1 MYLCSEAEEWLTLS
15 FLPGLGSTLIN
26 RLIQETGSPAAVLQ
40 AGQLPRGIAGIGS
53 SVRRILADP
62 VHLTASRQRA
72 RRELDLLTR
81 KRISLL
87 SLRCPQ
93 YPSPLRTLPDPPVL
107 LYCRGDIRWL
117 KRPAVAV
124 IGARSATEYGRR
136 ISSQFAAELA
146 ARGIAI
152 VSGGAHGI
160 DAAAH
165 IGALGASGGGTVA
178 VLGCGVDRVYP
189 RAHATLFEDITA
201 SGVLLSEY
209 PLGTAPEGFRFPA
222 RNRIISGLVQ
232 GVVVVEA
239 TEKSGSLITAKLA
252 LEQGRE
258 VFAVPGRIDSL
269 KSRGT
274 HWLIQQGACLVQSVQ
289 DIVEGLSWRI
299 EPPAPLPCQ
308 PDGNAKA
315 PTLAP
320 AEERVLAC
328 LDVYALDIEEIVRK
342 TELELIDI
350 HPALLGLELKG
361 YIRQVPGQRYERVRT
376 V

>member
-1 MYLCSEAEEWLTLS
+1 MYLCSEAEDWLTLT

-26 RLIQETGSPAAVLQ
+26 RLIQETGSPKAVVRT
-40 AGQLPRGIAGIGS
+40 GSLPRGIPGIGS
-53 SVRRILADP
+53 QLRKTLASP
-62 VHLTASRQRA
+62 SLIAASQQRA
-72 RRELDLLTR
+72 RRELDLLHR
-81 KRISLL
+81 HGISLL
-87 SLRCPQ
+87 SLHCSQ
-93 YPSPLRTLPDPPVL
+93 YPPSLRNLPDPPVL
-107 LYCRGDIRWL
+107 LYCRGETHWL

-146 ARGIAI
+146 ATGITV

-165 IGALGASGGGTVA
+165 IGALTAPGGGTVA
-178 VLGCGVDRVYP
+178 VLGCGVDKVYP
-189 RAHATLFEDITA
+189 PAHAALFKDIA
-201 SGVLLSEY
+201 VSGMLLSEY

-258 VFAVPGRIDSL
+258 VFAVPGRIDSP

-274 HWLIQQGACLVQSVQ
+274 HSLIQQGACLVQSVQ
-289 DIVEGLSWRI
+289 DIVEGLSWKI
-299 EPPAPLPCQ
+299 ERVESLPRGQ
-308 PDGNAKA
+308 DSSAMNP
-315 PTLAP
+315 LAP
-320 AEERVLAC
+320 AEEHVLAC

-342 TELELIDI
+342 TGLELIDI

-361 YIRQVPGQRYERVRT
+361 YIRQVSGQRYEKLVAE
-376 V
+376 

>member
-1 MYLCSEAEEWLTLS
+1 LYLCSQAEDWLTLS

-40 AGQLPRGIAGIGS
+40 AGLLSRGIAGIGL
-53 SVRRILADP
+53 RLRHTLADP

-81 KRISLL
+81 HRISLL
-87 SLRCPQ
+87 SLRCSQ
-93 YPSPLRTLPDPPVL
+93 YPSHLRTLPDPPVL

-136 ISSQFAAELA
+136 ISSLFAAELA
-146 ARGIAI
+146 AKGVAI

-165 IGALGASGGGTVA
+165 IGALGVSGGGTAA

-189 RAHATLFEDITA
+189 RAHATLFEDIAA

-239 TEKSGSLITAKLA
+239 TERSGSLITAKLA

-258 VFAVPGRIDSL
+258 VFAVPGRIDSP

-299 EPPAPLPCQ
+299 EPSAQLPCQ

-315 PTLAP
+315 SCLAP
-320 AEERVLAC
+320 AEEHVLAC

-361 YIRQVPGQRYERVRT
+361 YIRQVPGQRYEKVRT

>member
-1 MYLCSEAEEWLTLS
+1 MYLCSEAEDWLTLS
-15 FLPGLGSTLIN
+15 FLPGLGVTLIN
-26 RLIQETGSPAAVLQ
+26 RLIQEVGSPSAVLQ
-40 AGQLPRGIAGIGS
+40 AGLLPSGIAGIS
-53 SVRRILADP
+53 SRLRNTLADP
-62 VHLTASRQRA
+62 VQLAAGRQRA
-72 RRELDLLTR
+72 QRELDLLTR
-81 KRISLL
+81 QQISLL
-87 SLRCPQ
+87 SLRCPH
-93 YPSPLRTLPDPPVL
+93 YPPHLRALPDPPVL
-107 LYCRGDIRWL
+107 LYCRGDISWL
-117 KRPAVAV
+117 KRPAVAI

-136 ISSQFAAELA
+136 ISSRFAAELA
-146 ARGIAI
+146 AVGIVI

-189 RAHATLFEDITA
+189 RAHTALFQDIAA

-209 PLGTAPEGFRFPA
+209 PLSTTPEGFRFPA

-239 TEKSGSLITAKLA
+239 TDKSGSLITAKLA

-258 VFAVPGRIDSL
+258 VFAVPGRIDSP

-274 HWLIQQGACLVQSVQ
+274 HSLIQQGACLVQSVQ

-299 EPPAPLPCQ
+299 EPPALRPCQ
-308 PDGNAKA
+308 PDGIAKPA
-315 PTLAP
+315 SLAP
-320 AEERVLAC
+320 VEERILAC
-328 LDVYALDIEEIVRK
+328 LDVYALDIEDIVRK

-361 YIRQVPGQRYERVRT
+361 YIRQVPGQRYERLPAV
-376 V
+376 